1 MALGG
6 RGCHGGGPRASPQ
19 ELLWFGLFVLF
30 GGSWLDCNP
39 PHPAAFPLR
48 PPIPPIPTPT
58 RPTRCP
64 SPPNLSPRPLGSP
77 VLPPPPP
84 CGCPTLIH
92 HPPPSPDPPPRTSLP
107 FPLTGPLSVCLS
119 LRNAPP
125 AVWGGPCPLFYQLMG
140 GSVPYPTPLGPPPV
154 LFCLAQGSHLGSC
167 ISAGSWATLGR
178 LEGGTR
184 RPLHGGEPRSN
195 MGASPAPPVWGW
207 GPNPGE
213 LGLQDEPY
221 SRAGF

>member
-6 RGCHGGGPRASPQ
+6 GGGVMGGVPGHLPRSYFGLGCLFCSEAAGWNVTPPPAASPSDLPSPQ
-19 ELLWFGLFVLF
+19 
-30 GGSWLDCNP
+30 S
-39 PHPAAFPLR
+39 PL
-48 PPIPPIPTPT
+48 PPTPHDA
-58 RPTRCP
+58 P
-64 SPPNLSPRPLGSP
+64 SPQTCHHDPLDLLSCHPPSLW
-77 VLPPPPP
+77 LPH
-84 CGCPTLIH
+84 LIH

-167 ISAGSWATLGR
+167 ISAGCWATLGR

>member
-1 MALGG
+1 M
-6 RGCHGGGPRASPQ
+6 
-19 ELLWFGLFVLF
+19 
-30 GGSWLDCNP
+30 
-39 PHPAAFPLR
+39 PHHPKPVTTTPWISCPA
-48 PPIPPIPTPT
+48 T
-58 RPTRCP
+58 
-64 SPPNLSPRPLGSP
+64 
-77 VLPPPPP
+77 PPP

-213 LGLQDEPY
+213 LGLWDEPY